1 MSAEMKTMIFI
12 GCVAFGLLLG
22 ALLEIVETRLPKV
35 IIVRDV
41 SLSDYS
47 SVVEEAKRIT
57 GESSL

>member
-1 MSAEMKTMIFI
+1 MSVEAKILVFI
-12 GCVAFGLLLG
+12 GSVALGILLG
-22 ALLEIVETRLPKV
+22 ALIEILENMPKV
-35 IIVRDV
+35 VIVREI

>member
-1 MSAEMKTMIFI
+1 MSAEAKTMVFI
-12 GCVAFGLLLG
+12 GAVALGLLLG
-22 ALLEIVETRLPKV
+22 ALLEIIETRLPKV
-35 IIVRDV
+35 IVRDI

>member
-1 MSAEMKTMIFI
+1 MSAEAKTLILI
-12 GCVAFGLLLG
+12 GAVALGLLLG
-22 ALLEIVETRLPKV
+22 ALLEIIETRLPKV